1 MAWYDSVLGSK
12 SHLGKRRG
20 RYEIPDEARLE
31 KVRKRLEESA
41 PLNTEDLR
49 KKLGPAPEGPLLGL
63 RVDVRTSR
71 GLRNLPALLEALKT
85 HGARATFVFG
95 LGPERPF
102 LGARAFLSEPR
113 LALRAFRQGLH
124 RAYGWGSILTG
135 LLGPGRPLAARAREG
150 VRAVREAG
158 HELAALPWDHWRW
171 QRAVPRLDADR
182 LAAELLRGAEALS
195 EAAGEEVRIFAA
207 PGWLCSEE
215 SLRQEARFSPLFG
228 ADCRGSDPFLPVLD
242 GRVLRIPQVP
252 VTLPVAREVLLAE
265 GLDAEGAFARIASEA
280 RGAAWP
286 VYGASAELEGGAFLP
301 AFETFLRALGEEGRK
316 VVPLGTLLAARLCDG
331 GPLPRCTMA
340 YGALDGRPGFV
351 SLQLLEV

>member
-1 MAWYDSVLGSK
+1 MAWYDSILGSK

-31 KVRKRLEESA
+31 KVRKRLEEAA
-41 PLNTEDLR
+41 PLDGEDLR
-49 KKLGPAPEGPLLGL
+49 RKLGPAPEGPLLGL

-71 GLRNLPALLEALKT
+71 GLRNLPALLGVLAR

-95 LGPERPF
+95 LGPERPI
-102 LGARAFLSEPR
+102 LGLLPFLSEPR
-113 LALRAFRQGLH
+113 LALRAHRRGLH
-124 RAYGWGSILTG
+124 RSYGWGCLLTG

-150 VRAVREAG
+150 VRAVKEGG
-158 HELAALPWDHWRW
+158 HELAAFPWDHWRW
-171 QRAVPRLDADR
+171 RRALPRLDPDR

-195 EAAGEEVRIFAA
+195 EAAGEEVRIFAS

-215 SLRQEARFSPLFG
+215 SLRQEARLSPLFG
-228 ADCRGSDPFLPVLD
+228 TDCRGSDPFLPVLD
-242 GRVLRIPQVP
+242 GRVLRTPQVP
-252 VTLPVAREVLLAE
+252 VTLPTARELMLAE
-265 GLDAEGAFARIASEA
+265 GLEAQNAFLRIAAEA
-280 RGAAWP
+280 CGGAWP
-286 VYGASAELEGGAFLP
+286 VYGASAELEGGDLLEV
-301 AFETFLRALGEEGRK
+301 FEALLRSLGEEGRK
-316 VVPLGTLLAARLCDG
+316 VVPLGTFLAARLRDG